1 MNYGVKFDDRSPT
14 HLRTPTLWIFTF
26 FSRRALTSG
35 KEALPFDS
43 TRDAS
48 IPQIAD
54 NLIITSLRD
63 QIH

>member
-14 HLRTPTLWIFTF
+14 SARQACGFFTF